1 MAAPRPQP
9 HATAEP
15 IYQRRPI
22 YIRAAFV
29 EDFDPEFIY
38 PEDWAAPG
46 YYEVMVPANMD
57 DTTAASCAMG
67 GFHSTV
73 PIKHLDVFEFTV
85 YDESG
90 RYELEPDY
98 DQDWYELA
106 ERCGKVCCCSKEY
119 EDQFTDCADQ
129 QD

>member
-1 MAAPRPQP
+1 MTATQTQNYAAS
-9 HATAEP
+9 EP
-15 IYQRRPI
+15 IDQWRPL
-22 YIRAAFV
+22 YVQAAFV
-29 EDFDPEFIY
+29 EDFDPDYIY

-46 YYEVMVPANMD
+46 YYEVMVPADMD

-73 PIKHLDVFEFTV
+73 PIKHLYMFEYTV
-85 YDESG
+85 YDGSG
-90 RYELEPDY
+90 HYELEPDY

-106 ERCGKVCCCSKEY
+106 ERCGKVSCCSKEY
-119 EDQFTDCADQ
+119 EDQFTEAAEQ